1 MLSIRLRQ
9 LVALSV
15 TIAMFSVAIPAW
27 GAPVPA
33 TLTGTVFG
41 PNASAPLA
49 GATVVVTAAD
59 GTKLASQP
67 TGADGAFTVQGVP
80 PGTQTLALETKD
92 GAFAIATPITL
103 APGQTRGV
111 QLALKAASTEE
122 EKKKKKGAAAVP
134 PSSAATGA
142 MIATIVG
149 FAVIGGLA
157 VTSINDDNKNNGTA
171 SPSQPPPDGK

>member
-1 MLSIRLRQ
+1 MLCANVKKLMATSLV
-9 LVALSV
+9 VALV
-15 TIAMFSVAIPAW
+15 TLYAPAFA
-27 GAPVPA
+27 APGTA

-41 PNASAPLA
+41 ENVSSPLT
-49 GATVVVTAAD
+49 GATVVVTDAN
-59 GTKLASQP
+59 GVKLASQP
-67 TGADGAFTVQGVP
+67 TSVTGAFTVAGVA
-80 PGTQTLALETKD
+80 PGRQSLAIETND
-92 GAFAIATPITL
+92 GSFAIATPITL